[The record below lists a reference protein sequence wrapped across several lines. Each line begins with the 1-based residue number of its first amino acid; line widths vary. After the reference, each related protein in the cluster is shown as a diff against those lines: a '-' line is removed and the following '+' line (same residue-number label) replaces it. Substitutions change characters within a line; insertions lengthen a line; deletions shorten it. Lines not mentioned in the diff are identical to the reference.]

1 MADPGSYSPETV
13 ETQGGEPQGFFF
25 HDNPTALLVVRGVCL
40 FFAVLLFL
48 SLEREIHSKAGGL
61 LIISFDNHKTLPSTL
76 SMLMIQDLIFLPSLH
91 KPINRLISGLLL
103 L

>member
-1 MADPGSYSPETV
+1 MVPHGY
-13 ETQGGEPQGFFF
+13 
-25 HDNPTALLVVRGVCL
+25 PTALLVERGVCL
-40 FFAVLLFL
+40 FFAVILFL
-48 SLEREIHSKAGGL
+48 SLVSEVDTKVGGL
-61 LIISFDNHKTLPSTL
+61 LIISFDNYKTLPSTL